1 MFALPVRF
9 ARVAKSSI
17 CLDEKSKKKIFMV
30 IIVFCIHASLISS
43 LNFFQKSLQVFFIV
57 DLADRVLQLALTVLF
72 Y

>member
-1 MFALPVRF
+1 
-9 ARVAKSSI
+9 
-17 CLDEKSKKKIFMV
+17 MV

-57 DLADRVLQLALTVLF
+57 DPADRVLKLALTVLF